1 MTSPAHPLFTRTP
14 EEFADLRL
22 HFPPVATNHS
32 LIRAHV
38 HSARYL
44 TPTLLRIVLQ
54 APEFHELSLTGPDE
68 FFGLLMPQANQPFTS
83 PEDYTGQ
90 KIEGLNIR
98 AAVADMPEDVRPDL
112 RWYTVRHLDRA
123 QGLLTF
129 DVATHGVTAET
140 ITATTGPG
148 LAWCLRAAP
157 GDPAG
162 IWTCQGL
169 WHRGKS
175 RQVLIADPS
184 ALPSVRAILEF
195 TAAFAPEQLSQL
207 HVVSLTS
214 GPEDSEPELMQQWN
228 QQVASI
234 TELNAPANSFAA
246 AAKTHMETQ
255 RYEVDY
261 LWVAGEGDLCKV
273 VRAHAIKQWGMPK
286 EAVQWC
292 PYWFIGKARP

>member
-14 EEFADLRL
+14 EEFADHRL

-32 LIRAHV
+32 LIRANV

-140 ITATTGPG
+140 ITAATGPG
-148 LAWCLRAAP
+148 LAWCLRTAP

-195 TAAFAPEQLSQL
+195 TAAFAPEQLFQL

-214 GPEDSEPELMQQWN
+214 GPEDSEPELLEQWV

-234 TELNAPANSFAA
+234 TELNAPANSFAV
-246 AAKTHMETQ
+246 AAKAHMETQ
-255 RYEVDY
+255 HYDVDY

-286 EAVQWC
+286 GAVQWC